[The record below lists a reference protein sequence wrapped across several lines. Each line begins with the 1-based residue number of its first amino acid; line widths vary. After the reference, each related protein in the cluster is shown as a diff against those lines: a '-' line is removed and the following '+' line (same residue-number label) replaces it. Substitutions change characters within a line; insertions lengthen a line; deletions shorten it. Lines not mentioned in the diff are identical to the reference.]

1 MFCSQFT
8 DEFLATV
15 VLVHLENILTN
26 FPEKSLEPANL
37 GHVPVPGVDI
47 EPSRLHLPLD
57 PPQLHHL
64 WVLGLPLASP
74 AVVLYCGTV
83 VGGAVVVMSPGL
95 GVPSVGGA
103 AVVVAG
109 SVLVVGRLIA
119 PPRVKIF

>member
-1 MFCSQFT
+1 MV
-8 DEFLATV
+8 E
-15 VLVHLENILTN
+15 LT
-26 FPEKSLEPANL
+26 NL
-37 GHVPVPGVDI
+37 GHVPVPVVDI
-47 EPSRLHLPLD
+47 KPSRLHLPLD

-109 SVLVVGRLIA
+109 SVVVVGRLIA